1 MSMAVSTNDTQT
13 AMRTRSLE
21 RRRDVVRE
29 RMRAAGLELLI
40 AYGSGNHSFLSM
52 NPGWYLSGFKQMGKH
67 MAVLLP
73 LDGEAT
79 LVMTPRWDA
88 ARARAKMVTIGS
100 VVPTDDEH
108 FFQTVDEQLRKQSLR
123 SKRAG
128 VAGGGLMARAVAEAW
143 PTVLDRSL
151 ESAEKLLSDIAKIR
165 DEWSL
170 FCTRQAV
177 DIAERGY
184 WQLLETARP
193 GWPEHQVAGELETF
207 MREMGAEDN
216 FQLMSASQHNR
227 LVHQPTNRILE
238 MGDILLGEITP
249 AVEGEFIQICRT
261 AVIGKPTQL
270 QLEKFAILDA
280 GLRAGMKTATPGTP
294 VKAVVEAI
302 NKPIADA
309 GYEKYTRPPYMRTR
323 GHSMSLGSM
332 EPEIA
337 PDRDHVLEKG
347 EVFVMHP
354 NQYIPDTGYMMCGEP
369 VIITDHG
376 AEPLTSKMGQL
387 DSIS

>member
-1 MSMAVSTNDTQT
+1 MAISSTIESQT
-13 AMRTRSLE
+13 ALRTRCLE

-40 AYGSGNHSFLSM
+40 AYGSGNHSFLAM

-73 LDGEAT
+73 LEGEPI
-79 LVMTPRWDA
+79 LVMTPRWDVS
-88 ARARAKMVTIGS
+88 RAREKVVTIGS
-100 VVPTDDEH
+100 VVATDDEQ
-108 FFQTVDEQLRKQSLR
+108 FLSTVDEQLRVHNLR
-123 SKRAG
+123 SKKTG
-128 VAGGGLMARAVAEAW
+128 VAGGGLMARSVADGW
-143 PTVLDRSL
+143 RTVLDWPPS
-151 ESAEKLLSDIAKIR
+151 SAEKMISDVAKIR

-170 FCTRQAV
+170 YCTRTAV

-184 WQLLETARP
+184 WQLLETAKP

-227 LVHQPTNRILE
+227 LVHQPTNRVLE

-261 AVIGKPTQL
+261 AVIGKPTAL
-270 QLEKFAILDA
+270 QLEKFALLDA
-280 GLRAGMKTATPGTP
+280 GLRAGMKAAVPGTP

-347 EVFVMHP
+347 MVFVMHP

-387 DSIS
+387 DSIG